1 MKETIS
7 EGNHTA
13 NERNSTF
20 IRLGGLLILL
30 GLAIHI
36 VANMVLKTFPTES
49 LTSTQLKDYLS
60 DEAGTWAIIHGLRY
74 VAIVC
79 TVVFSAGM
87 FMKTRDTR
95 SSSATGWGVV
105 GLLGTA
111 LMMTSLMIT
120 NGIEILAFRD
130 FNDLFEEKQLFW
142 LLFNLTRVL
151 FTSEIIAWAILI
163 LGFSMAGKI
172 SASIPKWLARFGM
185 LSASICL
192 LSAVFIVSVL
202 SEGWA
207 LILIEVASLAGLIW
221 FVWAGVY
228 MLLGKHFS
236 KRLP

>member
-1 MKETIS
+1 MKENIS

-13 NERNSTF
+13 DERNSTF

-30 GLAIHI
+30 GLTIHI
-36 VANMVLKTFPTES
+36 VANMVLKTFPTEN
-49 LTSTQLKDYLS
+49 LTSTQLKVYLS

-79 TVVFSAGM
+79 IVVFSAGL
-87 FMKTRDTR
+87 FMKTRGTR
-95 SSSATGWGVV
+95 SSSATGWGIV

-111 LMMTSLMIT
+111 LMMANLMIT

-130 FNDLFEEKQLFW
+130 FNSLFEQKELFW
-142 LLFNLTRVL
+142 LLFNVTRVL
-151 FTSEIIAWAILI
+151 FTAEIIAWAILI
-163 LGFSMAGKI
+163 LGFSMAGRI
-172 SASIPKWLARFGM
+172 SASIPKWLVKFGL

-207 LILIEVASLAGLIW
+207 LILIEVASLAGLVW
-221 FVWAGVY
+221 FVCVGVY
-228 MLLGKHFS
+228 MLLRKAF
-236 KRLP
+236 